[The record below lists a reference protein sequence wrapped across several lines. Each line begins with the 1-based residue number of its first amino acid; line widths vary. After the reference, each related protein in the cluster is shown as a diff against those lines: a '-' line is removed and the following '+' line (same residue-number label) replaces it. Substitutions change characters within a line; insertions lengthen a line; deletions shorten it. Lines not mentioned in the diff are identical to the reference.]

1 MTQPLEQ
8 DAASLREDLYRVI
21 HNYADL
27 SKLAQKGEVNPMG
40 QIGKILQRTAP
51 YLLVIIR
58 DLLPLMEKDSVT
70 YPEALHH
77 IIRSAQHFS
86 DPEALQDSREEIQ
99 KIEEH
104 TRIFI
109 YAVKWLETPSQTKP
123 TSPEIAAVQRK
134 LSEYNN
140 KYKRRYSEDDQTT
153 TMIPWFLAKQETES
167 PEAGLGRV
175 ADLVRRA
182 LLELHHLMV
191 EYEPTKKYYFFT
203 NSSRTEVEDDLMQLA
218 WFLFRCG
225 FPVDRIAT
233 GYYKD
238 SLAGFLNGKL
248 LDHLMET
255 RETLV
260 SLSGISRHLT
270 VISLIDFT
278 SFYEI
283 AGDYRPLDDPREIS
297 AHIKKLRTKNRRGW
311 SLLSKVW
318 ELQAYYESKPLSRVL
333 HQFLLYRYHSSFGDY
348 HGGHR
353 LNDRRVDQAVS
364 LYKPLLDESAM
375 NRRAEEDLEKTSRSF
390 STKTRDEMAGLL
402 KLIMSSLTDP
412 SKVKGK
418 KLKVLGD
425 ISSGAMGKV
434 SIGIYKNQI
443 VALKIIRTQ
452 ATASLGDPEGLLE
465 YEAAINARVQA
476 NEQHPYIVEYY
487 GLVEQDD
494 QKILINGYY
503 PCDNLTQLVE
513 KNWQSRYKPPFS
525 TESKLTLGTMEI
537 IITQLLDCLRIFK
550 QRGVVH
556 RDLKTDNV
564 LYTVD
569 DKEQLNRLKV
579 IDFGVAMA
587 VGPDAIQDLFRGKV
601 VGTFAYMAPEQARS
615 KSSFQSDLYSAGAI
629 FTVLLTGKLPM
640 VFPKTKTRKD
650 LLEQLKRIEREPR
663 PRLTK
668 LNPFLTKHTS
678 LEHLAATV
686 ERMLDLDAQRRPDLE
701 ECQEAFEGVF
711 QHIGKE
717 KHIISIFYHRD

>member
-1 MTQPLEQ
+1 MSQPVEQ
-8 DAASLREDLYRVI
+8 DAATLREDLYRVI

-27 SKLAQKGEVNPMG
+27 SKMAQKGEVNPMG

-58 DLLPLMEKDSVT
+58 DLLPQLEKGSLT

-77 IIRSAQHFS
+77 LIRSAQNFS
-86 DPEALQDSREEIQ
+86 DQGALQDSREEIQ
-99 KIEEH
+99 KIEENN
-104 TRIFI
+104 RVFI

-123 TSPEIAAVQRK
+123 APQETEAVQKR
-134 LSEYNN
+134 LTEFNN
-140 KYKRRYSEDDQTT
+140 KYKRRYSEDDHTT
-153 TMIPWFLAKQETES
+153 TMIPCFLTKQESES
-167 PEAGLGRV
+167 RETNLGRV
-175 ADLVRRA
+175 SDLVRRA
-182 LLELHHLMV
+182 LLELHHLMI

-203 NSSRTEVEDDLMQLA
+203 NSSRKEVEDDLMQLA

-225 FPVDRIAT
+225 LPVERIAT

-238 SLAGFLNGKL
+238 ALADFLNGKL
-248 LDHLMET
+248 LDHLLET

-270 VISLIDFT
+270 IVSLMDFA

-283 AGDYRPLDDPREIS
+283 AGDYRPLEDAREVS
-297 AHIKKLRTKNRRGW
+297 AHVRKLRAKNRRGGA
-311 SLLSKVW
+311 LLSKLW
-318 ELQAYYESKPLSRVL
+318 ELQAYYASKPLSRVL
-333 HQFLLYRYHSSFGDY
+333 QYFLLYRYHSSFGDY
-348 HGGHR
+348 HGDHR
-353 LNDRRVDQAVS
+353 AIDQRAQQAVA

-375 NRRAEEDLEKTSRSF
+375 NKRAEEDLDKTSKSF

-412 SKVKGK
+412 SKVKGRK
-418 KLKVLGD
+418 VKVLGD

-434 SIGIYKNQI
+434 SIGIHKNQI

-465 YEAAINARVQA
+465 YEAALNARIQTP
-476 NEQHPYIVEYY
+476 EQHPYVVEYY
-487 GLVEQDD
+487 GLVDQDE
-494 QKILINGYY
+494 QKILISGYY

-513 KNWQSRYKPPFS
+513 KNWQYRHKPPFAV
-525 TESKLTLGTMEI
+525 ESKLTLGTMEI
-537 IITQLLDCLRIFK
+537 IITQLLECLRVFK
-550 QRGVVH
+550 KKGVVH
-556 RDLKTDNV
+556 RDLKTDNI

-569 DKEQLNRLKV
+569 ENEQLNRLKV

-587 VGPDAIQDLFRGKV
+587 VGPDALMDLFKGKV

-640 VFPKTKTRKD
+640 VFPKTKTRKE
-650 LLEQLKRIEREPR
+650 LLEQLRRIEREPR
-663 PRLTK
+663 PKLTK
-668 LNPFLTKHTS
+668 LNPFLTTHTT

-686 ERMLDLDAQRRPDLE
+686 ERMLDLDPERRPDLD
-701 ECQEAFEGVF
+701 ECQEALEGVF
-711 QHIGKE
+711 QHIGNE
-717 KHIISIFYHRD
+717 KHAVSIFYNRD